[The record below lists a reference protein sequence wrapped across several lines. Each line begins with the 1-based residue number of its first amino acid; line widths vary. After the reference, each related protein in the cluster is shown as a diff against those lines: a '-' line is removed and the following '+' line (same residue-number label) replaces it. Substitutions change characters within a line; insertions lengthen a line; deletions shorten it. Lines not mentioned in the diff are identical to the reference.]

1 LVIQTGVTAG
11 KSTYL
16 DATASMLTSYGSI
29 SSTESQRL
37 LKDST
42 GKLIVSTAVGGA
54 YDKSK
59 NLTAAREGCASAE
72 ALLNKHGYAST
83 QALANAS
90 TSTPKLT
97 YDAKQVTY
105 YTNTFNG
112 GVDGFLAASG
122 VTTDKNAENYDSSKV
137 AWYTNTYNQIAANGY
152 NAPGDDKLKDSS
164 WLYDQFNNN
173 NLYLEKWN
181 ATAGDDAKGAFQ
193 SVSWKDGDNELVTK
207 TDDTDLA
214 RAEADYGVKTAEIQS
229 QDKKYDLSLQNINT
243 EHTAIQT
250 EVDSVKKV
258 IEKNIDRGFK
268 IFSA

>member
-1 LVIQTGVTAG
+1 LLSLTARMSDLEYQAQSVSNSKIRLATRSEEAAKDYSDALNKSKLVIQTGVTAG
-11 KSTYL
+11 KSTYI

-42 GKLIVSTAVGGA
+42 GKLIVSAAVG
-54 YDKSK
+54 KSFDDSK
-59 NLTAAREGCASAE
+59 GKGDLT
-72 ALLNKHGYAST
+72 T
-83 QALANAS
+83 
-90 TSTPKLT
+90 
-97 YDAKQVTY
+97 
-105 YTNTFNG
+105 
-112 GVDGFLAASG
+112 FLAKNN
-122 VTTDKNAENYDSSKV
+122 VETDPSKTNYDSSKV
-137 AWYTNTYNQIAANGY
+137 TWYTNMYNEIAKNGY

-173 NLYLEKWN
+173 NLHLEKWN
-181 ATAGDDAKGAFQ
+181 ATAGEDAKGEFEN
-193 SVSWKDGDNELVTK
+193 VSWKDGDNELVTK

>member
-1 LVIQTGVTAG
+1 MYNEI
-11 KSTYL
+11 
-16 DATASMLTSYGSI
+16 
-29 SSTESQRL
+29 
-37 LKDST
+37 
-42 GKLIVSTAVGGA
+42 
-54 YDKSK
+54 
-59 NLTAAREGCASAE
+59 
-72 ALLNKHGYAST
+72 
-83 QALANAS
+83 
-90 TSTPKLT
+90 
-97 YDAKQVTY
+97 AK
-105 YTNTFNG
+105 
-112 GVDGFLAASG
+112 
-122 VTTDKNAENYDSSKV
+122 
-137 AWYTNTYNQIAANGY
+137 NGY

-173 NLYLEKWN
+173 NLHLEKWN
-181 ATAGDDAKGAFQ
+181 ATAGEDAKGEFEN
-193 SVSWKDGDNELVTK
+193 VSWKDGDNELVTK